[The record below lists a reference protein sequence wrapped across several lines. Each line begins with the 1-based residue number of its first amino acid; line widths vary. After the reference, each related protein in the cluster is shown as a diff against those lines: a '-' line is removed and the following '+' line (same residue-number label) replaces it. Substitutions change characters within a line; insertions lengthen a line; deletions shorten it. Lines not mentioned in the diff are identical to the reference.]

1 MAQPYAVEI
10 RGLQS
15 LRRGL
20 RAMAPELRRGL
31 DKELKA
37 AAAPIVAE
45 AKRRYRVEHPRR
57 RGGRGS
63 QRGIRASAG
72 GGKVRVILG
81 STRYPY
87 LTGQEHG
94 SGRYPQFPRPTKKG
108 YFFWPAVRDGT
119 KDLVDKVEDIVDRS
133 TRTHFEGR

>member
-20 RAMAPELRRGL
+20 RAMSPELRRGL

-45 AKRRYRVEHPRR
+45 AKRRYRAEHPRR

-81 STRYPY
+81 AERYPY
-87 LTGQEHG
+87 LLGQEWG
-94 SGRYPQFPRPTKKG
+94 SNRYPQFPRVAKKG
-108 YFFWPAVRDGT
+108 YFFWRAVRDGT
-119 KDLVDKVEDIVDRS
+119 EDLVDKVEDIVDRS